1 MFSIN
6 FLAIYPPKLSCL
18 FSFNICHVSPST
30 VSCLFPGNISLIFP
44 DISCFLS
51 LNICQAFPPMFSFL
65 PLSWQCSLVSLSAL
79 FSPMLLWLCLRS
91 RHSHHIDPSSSS
103 PPLSLPFHSSL
114 FTNIFYFSWRVQT
127 QPEFSLTFTKHL
139 GLVRFYLSFAFLIN
153 NQF

>member
-6 FLAIYPPKLSCL
+6 FLAIYPPKMSCL

-44 DISCFLS
+44 DISCLLS

-65 PLSWQCSLVSLSAL
+65 PLSWQCSLVSLLAL
-79 FSPMLLWLCLRS
+79 FSPMLLWQCLRS
-91 RHSHHIDPSSSS
+91 CHTFHYT

-114 FTNIFYFSWRVQT
+114 FTNIFYFSWRVQI

-139 GLVRFYLSFAFLIN
+139 GLVIFYLSFAFLIN